1 MEMTRVGEYAA
12 AGTRM
17 LSIVPINDL
26 WAEANYRETQIGRM
40 KVGDPVRIDVNTY
53 PGKPICGYVEAIL
66 PATGS
71 EFAMIPPDNAQGQLH
86 KDRTPLHR
94 AHPLQSPRRQR
105 RSRPSRHVGGNR
117 RRGLHAR

>member
-26 WAEANYRETQIGRM
+26 WVEANYRETQIGRM

-53 PGKPICGYVEAIL
+53 RESRSA
-66 PATGS
+66 
-71 EFAMIPPDNAQGQLH
+71 AMS
-86 KDRTPLHR
+86 K
-94 AHPLQSPRRQR
+94 
-105 RSRPSRHVGGNR
+105 RSCR
-117 RRGLHAR
+117 RRDRNLR